1 MPEPC
6 QELVRRFIVCCGR
19 NCVCTMGSA
28 GLASSADQLEEDNS
42 GSASWVG
49 EAVVS
54 KTGYVGVGQLP
65 ERSSLL

>member
-1 MPEPC
+1 MFVADGTVWIPGDLPAWC
-6 QELVRRFIVCCGR
+6 LV
-19 NCVCTMGSA
+19 
-28 GLASSADQLEEDNS
+28 LYQLEEDNS
-42 GSASWVG
+42 GHASRVG